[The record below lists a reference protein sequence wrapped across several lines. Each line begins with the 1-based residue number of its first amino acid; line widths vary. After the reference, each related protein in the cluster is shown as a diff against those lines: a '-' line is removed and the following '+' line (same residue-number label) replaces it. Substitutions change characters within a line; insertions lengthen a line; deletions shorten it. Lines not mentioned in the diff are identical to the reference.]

1 MTPDWTEWIPA
12 DPPRAEAS
20 RVRALGLGSH
30 TPAGHCYRGAMG
42 DQQLWERVVG
52 GHFVLA
58 KRSFWPNFFSQL
70 VARLHWNPMA
80 IDLRAG
86 RPRVA

>member
-1 MTPDWTEWIPA
+1 
-12 DPPRAEAS
+12 
-20 RVRALGLGSH
+20 
-30 TPAGHCYRGAMG
+30 MG

-80 IDLRAG
+80 IDLDAG